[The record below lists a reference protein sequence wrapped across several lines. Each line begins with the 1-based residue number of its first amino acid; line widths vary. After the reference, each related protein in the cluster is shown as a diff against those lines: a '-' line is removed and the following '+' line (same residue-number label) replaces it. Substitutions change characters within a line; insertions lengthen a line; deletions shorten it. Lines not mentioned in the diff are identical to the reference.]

1 MYTYKMY
8 INHDIFQHSF
18 SAVSRAEGLLQSMLT
33 HAEIPTLAAADED
46 GGVRAV
52 SNTKLVLLVWA
63 QVPISQYCSHC
74 SQVR

>member
-1 MYTYKMY
+1 M
-8 INHDIFQHSF
+8 
-18 SAVSRAEGLLQSMLT
+18 QSMLT

-46 GGVRAV
+46 EGVGAV

-63 QVPISQYCSHC
+63 QVPISHYCSHC